1 MSDISDSTLAQ
12 CAAHCLPGD
21 WQQQQGQALASTGA
35 EANGLPVVLVQEL
48 QQAHLG
54 LRDQSQALLRQM
66 QQGWWSLRFD
76 DGPGNAALSLSAI
89 APWQLEVRAG
99 ALQLRALIHP
109 QPLRLL
115 ALQGLDHRTV

>member
-1 MSDISDSTLAQ
+1 MSDTNEAVLAQ
-12 CAAHCLPGD
+12 CAAHCLPGA
-21 WQQQQGQALASTGA
+21 WQLQQGEALASTGA
-35 EANGLPVVLVQEL
+35 DAGGLPALLVQAL

-66 QQGWWSLRFD
+66 QQGWWSLHFD

-115 ALQGLDHRTV
+115 ALQVI